1 MANQIEITDLNY
13 NVEVSSNKELLVN
26 LAENCITF
34 TADYS
39 GAQAGVIIL
48 TPSSGKSLEI
58 HNVFVSTDTTTTDVT
73 LEFATSGIT
82 IFKLYTTNFTAVTS
96 QILHIDGAVDEPI
109 TLTCGA
115 DTFISITYH
124 EES

>member
-1 MANQIEITDLNY
+1 MAQQVEISDLTY
-13 NVEVSSNKELLVN
+13 KAGVSPNKELNVN
-26 LAENCITF
+26 QAENCVTF
-34 TADYS
+34 TADYA

-48 TPSSGKSLEI
+48 TPSLGDSFEI

-96 QILHIDGAVDEPI
+96 QILHIDGGVNEPI

-124 EES
+124 GHS